1 MGTEH
6 EARGGE
12 LFPTLAERGEAKFTA
27 ARSMLPYVI
36 LLTFIRYGYRP
47 RCMTVVL

>member
-27 ARSMLPYVI
+27 VHVALRHLINIHTDTGCVA
-36 LLTFIRYGYRP
+36 
-47 RCMTVVL
+47 